1 MKTPIGRPRK
11 GEPRS
16 RSVTCDACGTPF
28 TRKMSQ
34 ADRSVGNACS
44 RACSGK
50 VRKGGPERRFWSFV
64 DRSGGPNACWP
75 WTAGRNRSGYGRFT
89 QSGKFVFA
97 HRAALRFSGVDAPDG
112 AVVMHA
118 CDNPPC
124 VNPTHLRVGSWG
136 ENIRDMIAKGRN
148 QDRKG
153 ARHPLARLTEADV
166 LCIRAL
172 AGVRTQA
179 AVAAEYGVCRAQIHR
194 IQARK
199 NWGHVHGG

>member
-34 ADRSVGNACS
+34 ADRSVGS
-44 RACSGK
+44 
-50 VRKGGPERRFWSFV
+50 
-64 DRSGGPNACWP
+64 
-75 WTAGRNRSGYGRFT
+75 
-89 QSGKFVFA
+89 
-97 HRAALRFSGVDAPDG
+97 
-112 AVVMHA
+112 
-118 CDNPPC
+118 DNPPC

-179 AVAAEYGVCRAQIHR
+179 AVAAEYGVCRAQMHR